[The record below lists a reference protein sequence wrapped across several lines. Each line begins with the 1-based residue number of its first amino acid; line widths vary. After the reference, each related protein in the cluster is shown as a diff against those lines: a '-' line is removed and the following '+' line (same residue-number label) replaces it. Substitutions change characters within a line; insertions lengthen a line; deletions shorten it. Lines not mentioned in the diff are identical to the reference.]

1 MSRMIR
7 LLDGPA
13 AIEAEARRAP
23 ALVRAVVDA
32 DGRIDVLDLLFDEP
46 RPTERVFVYRAV
58 PGASGDYRWMPE
70 VDGEGLRAT
79 KDWRAWV
86 ASQG

>member
-1 MSRMIR
+1 MSPRVR

-13 AIEAEARRAP
+13 TIETETRRAP
-23 ALVRAVVDA
+23 ALLRAVVDA

-46 RPTERVFVYRAV
+46 RPTERVFVYRAI
-58 PGASGDYRWMPE
+58 PDARGDYRWVPE
-70 VDGEGLRAT
+70 VDGETLRT
-79 KDWRAWV
+79 TRDWRAWV